1 MPRRLHGMI
10 MMDLEYASRLWDQYV
25 GQQSP
30 QEFMRYSRGKT
41 IREAVDEYI
50 EGLDGMFGE
59 GTAANAPGD
68 LDDALASYIESE
80 IAAPAATSASGN
92 SSASASPP
100 WRPTSSPASRRASR
114 RSRSPRGAA
123 SRSRRSTGP
132 SAAAPS
138 SSLLRASAFNHL
150 RSRRSRP
157 APAPPRP
164 TG

>member
-10 MMDLEYASRLWDQYV
+10 KMDMEYASRLWGQYV

-80 IAAPAATSASGN
+80 IAY
-92 SSASASPP
+92 
-100 WRPTSSPASRRASR
+100 SRRNERIGELVSLGLTALEADVIASIEAGESQVSIAAR
-114 RSRSPRGAA
+114 RGISKQTVNKAKRSGINKLAQ
-123 SRSRRSTGP
+123 TKD
-132 SAAAPS
+132 
-138 SSLLRASAFNHL
+138 
-150 RSRRSRP
+150 
-157 APAPPRP
+157 
-164 TG
+164 

>member
-10 MMDLEYASRLWDQYV
+10 KMDMEYASRLWGQYV

-68 LDDALASYIESE
+68 LADALVAYAESE
-80 IAAPAATSASGN
+80 MAYSRRNERIGELVGLGLTALEADVIASIEAGESQVSIAARRGVSKQTVNGAKRSGTIKLAAQS
-92 SSASASPP
+92 
-100 WRPTSSPASRRASR
+100 
-114 RSRSPRGAA
+114 
-123 SRSRRSTGP
+123 
-132 SAAAPS
+132 
-138 SSLLRASAFNHL
+138 
-150 RSRRSRP
+150 
-157 APAPPRP
+157 
-164 TG
+164 